1 MKLIGGE
8 VMEGEIEN
16 IYTLKL
22 NETEAKELRTLLQWV
37 EKEHKANMVDEIK
50 RLLTLLN
57 ELMD

>member
-8 VMEGEIEN
+8 IMEGEIEN
-16 IYTLKL
+16 MYTLKL

-50 RLLTLLN
+50 QLLTLLI
-57 ELMD
+57 ELME

>member
-50 RLLTLLN
+50 RLLTLLI
-57 ELMD
+57 ELME

>member
-8 VMEGEIEN
+8 IMEGEIEN

-50 RLLTLLN
+50 RLLTLLI
-57 ELMD
+57 ELME